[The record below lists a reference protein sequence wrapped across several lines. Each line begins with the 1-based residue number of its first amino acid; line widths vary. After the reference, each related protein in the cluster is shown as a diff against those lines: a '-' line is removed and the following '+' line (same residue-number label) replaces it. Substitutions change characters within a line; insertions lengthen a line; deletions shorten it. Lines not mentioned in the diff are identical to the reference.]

1 MNETRLDHDYKLVL
15 KEIFDFC
22 LDNNLYIRPDMSRI
36 ETDACVLSFKVY
48 KNISNEFVREYTIVF
63 SDVSDIERTIYAV
76 KQNIINALKPIH
88 TMNLSEKQ
96 VKEIIA
102 EYLMENGYTV
112 DSDDVSILLEERMVG
127 FRPDNEYE
135 TYFKGVKVKYRNN

>member
-48 KNISNEFVREYTIVF
+48 KNVSNEFVKKYTIVF
-63 SDVSDIERTIYAV
+63 SKVSDIERTIYTV
-76 KQNIINALKPIH
+76 KQDIINVLKPIY

-102 EYLMENGYTV
+102 EYLIKNGYTV
-112 DSDDVSILLEERMVG
+112 DSDDVSIQLEERLVG
-127 FRPDNEYE
+127 FSPDNEFE
-135 TYFKGVKVKYRNN
+135 TCFKGVKVKYRKN